1 MLYPCDFTHAVCRRP
16 GPDLAVGLRS
26 VDTGDPDPARFARD
40 HAAYVDALRGAGI
53 KVVLLDLKLPTSIYL
68 QFFLA

>member
-53 KVVLLDLKLPTSIYL
+53 KV
-68 QFFLA
+68 